1 MVNEP
6 TKRFEATKLRRVADA
21 IVSNFVKY
29 GVCPPE
35 MHLLTT
41 RGRKSGFLRTT
52 PVSVLDG
59 EHGRYLVSPYG
70 EVNWVRNLRKDGFAT
85 LRQGGWIELVSV
97 LEVDSEEAGAA
108 LKEYLDDAGRS
119 AIVGPYFEVPPEA
132 PVEAFVA
139 EANRH
144 PVFRI
149 VRSTTVR
156 I

>member
-6 TKRFEATKLRRVADA
+6 TKRFEATKLRRVSDA
-21 IVSNFVKY
+21 VVSNFVKY
-29 GVCPPE
+29 GVCPQE

-52 PVSVLDG
+52 PVSVLDS
-59 EHGRYLVSPYG
+59 ERGRYLVSPYG
-70 EVNWVRNLRKDGFAT
+70 EVNWVHNIRKDGFAT

-97 LEVDSEEAGAA
+97 LEVDAEEAGAT
-108 LKEYLDDAGRS
+108 LKEYLEHPRS
-119 AIVGPYFEVPPEA
+119 AIVGPYFEAPPEA

-139 EANRH
+139 EADRH
-144 PVFRI
+144 PVFRV
-149 VRSTTVR
+149 VRSTTIR

>member
-6 TKRFEATKLRRVADA
+6 TKRFEATRLRRVADA
-21 IVSNFVKY
+21 VVSGFVKY

-41 RGRKSGFLRTT
+41 RGRRSGFLRTT

-59 EHGRYLVSPYG
+59 ENGRYLVSPYG

-85 LRQGGWIELVSV
+85 LRRGGWIELVSV
-97 LEVDSEEAGAA
+97 REAAPEEAGPA
-108 LKEYLDDAGRS
+108 LREYLDHGRA
-119 AIVGPYFEVPPEA
+119 AIVAPYFDAPPEA
-132 PVEAFVA
+132 PAEAFVA
-139 EANRH
+139 EADRH

-149 VRSTTVR
+149 VRSTTIR